1 MDEVGDG
8 AVAGTTGEAK
18 QMEAVKV
25 RISNGNCEGSIEYR
39 THVQNKGW
47 LDWVK
52 DGELSG
58 TSGEALQMEAIQLKL
73 TGEIGEKYDVYYR
86 THVENVGWLD
96 WAKNGE
102 VARTAGYGY
111 QMEALE
117 SRLVNKEMGA
127 PGKTDMPMKQRMI
140 EYQTHVEESGD
151 GDWIYDGN
159 LSGSVGKAKRL
170 EGIRINILSIPNVN
184 VRYCTHVQ
192 DIGWQRE
199 KERQRG
205 WKRLKSICQG
215 KMRINMTFITKFMLR
230 IMAA

>member
-1 MDEVGDG
+1 MDEVSDG
-8 AVAGTTGEAK
+8 SVAGTTGEAK

-47 LDWVK
+47 LDW
-52 DGELSG
+52 
-58 TSGEALQMEAIQLKL
+58 
-73 TGEIGEKYDVYYR
+73 
-86 THVENVGWLD
+86 
-96 WAKNGE
+96 AKNGE
-102 VARTAGYGY
+102 VEGTDGYGY

-117 SRLVNKEMGA
+117 IRLVNKEMGA

-199 KERQRG
+199 KENGQLAG
-205 WKRLKSICQG
+205 TKGKAKRLEAIKIYLSG
-215 KMRINMTFITKFMLR
+215 KDADKYDIYYQVHAQDYGWLDWAKNGEKAGTEGLSKHLEAIRIVVLNRVNIPVR
-230 IMAA
+230 